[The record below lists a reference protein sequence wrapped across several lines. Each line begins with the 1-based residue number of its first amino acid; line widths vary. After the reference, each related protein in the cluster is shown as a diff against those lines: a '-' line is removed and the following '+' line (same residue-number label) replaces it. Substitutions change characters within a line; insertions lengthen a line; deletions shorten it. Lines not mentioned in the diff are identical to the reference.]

1 MQDLPSTPGAKPRS
15 QNKEAKMTEELVG
28 EVSHW
33 FGRINVAGIKLSG
46 ELSVGDRVHIV
57 GHTTDFEQEIASMQL
72 DNADVTEAHA
82 GAEIGVRL
90 ASRARP
96 GDRVYKVV

>member
-1 MQDLPSTPGAKPRS
+1 
-15 QNKEAKMTEELVG
+15 MTEKLVG

-33 FGRINVAGIKLSG
+33 FGNISVAGIKLSDT
-46 ELSVGDRVHIV
+46 LTVKDRVHIV

-72 DNADVTEAHA
+72 HNEDVTEAQA
-82 GAEIGVRL
+82 GEEIGVRL

-96 GDRVYKVV
+96 GDSVHKVV